1 MTAPTLSIILEKQNW
16 LRVSQFFLCIRTLI
30 NTWFCFFKGSITGT
44 AEPKSYG
51 IPSLL
56 VNARTNQK
64 PKRNILIARGHWP
77 GRLTNFGRAKA
88 TPPQLNGAAPNAKMR
103 SLHRATAKRDLAG
116 SLPALMTTED
126 VLKALARYARESNE
140 NDGRTAAMLGIKR
153 KTLRAWLDGTDHPPE
168 RFMLARL
175 AGFLRRVGYL

>member
-1 MTAPTLSIILEKQNW
+1 MTAPTLSIIVEKQNW

-30 NTWFCFFKGSITGT
+30 NGWFCFFKDSITGT
-44 AEPKSYG
+44 AEPKRYG

-56 VNARTNQK
+56 VNARTNQT
-64 PKRNILIARGHWP
+64 PKRNILIARGQ

-88 TPPQLNGAAPNAKMR
+88 TPLQPNGAAPNAKMR